1 MDAQRSVVRRQTPSG
16 WGAPTWWIVV
26 GRELTD
32 LWFGKGPIILILYS
46 ILLGGVSL
54 VFSSNVRAGV
64 FTPKELIWMLVQVAY
79 NAGMIIGIGLG
90 SDSFSGERDRD
101 TLEGLLLTPASRTQI
116 AVGKFLAAFSVWPV
130 CLAIALPYLL
140 LLTPDREVIRLA
152 LLWGGVCG
160 TALAVGMIGLGM
172 IVSALSN
179 SNRVSMSA
187 SLGIYLVMLAPSQF
201 TGAAQKGDVAKFVQ
215 WLDPIAAVDEFT
227 EKLIVNMRTLHEVQ
241 TYLTPILGFAVLV
254 LALLFLVVGPRL
266 RLDGQMRL
274 GWRRRAAAAGLV
286 ILLAAWPTL
295 AAPAPAPAQPPLE
308 ISINKEYTQATAG
321 DKIEFETVVKNPG
334 SETVSNVVVALNV
347 HNLGKGEAIDPEDW
361 SPERTQYIE
370 EIEPGASVPLQWTVY
385 AVFRGKYL
393 VYTTVVQKPAGP
405 QATVRPVA
413 SSGINL
419 TIQTDTS
426 MNPGGMLP
434 VALATTGGLSLG
446 ACGLRWAR
454 RRRID
459 AGTSR

>member
-1 MDAQRSVVRRQTPSG
+1 
-16 WGAPTWWIVV
+16 
-26 GRELTD
+26 
-32 LWFGKGPIILILYS
+32 
-46 ILLGGVSL
+46 
-54 VFSSNVRAGV
+54 
-64 FTPKELIWMLVQVAY
+64 
-79 NAGMIIGIGLG
+79 
-90 SDSFSGERDRD
+90 
-101 TLEGLLLTPASRTQI
+101 
-116 AVGKFLAAFSVWPV
+116 
-130 CLAIALPYLL
+130 
-140 LLTPDREVIRLA
+140 
-152 LLWGGVCG
+152 
-160 TALAVGMIGLGM
+160 MIGLGM

-179 SNRVSMSA
+179 SNRVSMTA
-187 SLGIYLVMLAPSQF
+187 SLAIYLVMLAPSQF

-266 RLDGQMRL
+266 RLDGQMAFR
-274 GWRRRAAAAGLV
+274 WRRRPVAAAAGLV
-286 ILLAAWPTL
+286 LLLAAWPTL
-295 AAPAPAPAQPPLE
+295 AASAPAPAPPPLE
-308 ISINKEYTQATAG
+308 ISINQQYKQATAG
-321 DKIEFETVVKNPG
+321 DKIEFETVVTNPG
-334 SETVSNVVVALNV
+334 PEKVSNVVVALNV
-347 HNLGKGEAIDPEDW
+347 LNIPKGEAIDPEDW

-393 VYTTVVQKPAGP
+393 VYMTVVQKPAGP

-426 MNPGGMLP
+426 MNPGGTLP

-446 ACGLRWAR
+446 ACGLRWVR

-459 AGTSR
+459 AGSAR